1 MKKIYLLFLLTF
13 INLYHSQDYSL
24 SLKKLVQINTLN
36 GGQLVQSVL
45 DSSGNTY
52 FTGFANGNDYRFD
65 GDIINPVGLEDF
77 YIIKADP
84 DGNHIWRKNLNAGT
98 KGTIRPRFIKV
109 DNSGNSYVIANF
121 NGTVAIGSNSYNS
134 STSNGLLIKLDSDGS
149 YLWATQIADSNLKD
163 YDICFGNNE
172 LFVLSSSSFL
182 YRINLA
188 DGIIINSFN
197 SANLTSIDYRDSS
210 LYIGGYTLT
219 TAYNIGNI
227 NIEPNI
233 GFVIK
238 GDNNFNF
245 DSLVKF
251 TSINNIS
258 AQGIVKDIK
267 FLADGSLEIVGI
279 SNNAVNLKVFNG
291 ISATFGSAFTY
302 GGLFLWA
309 AKIKPDFSAID
320 WFRGSKIAFGIP
332 FSNIR
337 RDLYDIEIFPFGDSQ
352 SKIAFTTQDDRPWF
366 ENVEFFNGYKSNYAN
381 AKLSTILDINK
392 NGLQSGNTSDYTSVH
407 NDYLGFGVV
416 NNLETFLL
424 YNQTTSYTAKKFAF
438 INFVRY
444 EYWSKG
450 ISNYH
455 GGTIKSNYLKSD
467 ALGNLYINNV
477 ASGEINLLGKTYKTY
492 TNAFVNTYSKVSQ
505 SGELIWN
512 AVMEHTTSQ
521 TSGYN
526 TFNSDVNT
534 NGEFV
539 TAVETP
545 LGYGAAFISNSGVR
559 TIFRGG
565 NLTNVPA
572 YNEIIKISNSGE
584 LLWHKPIQN
593 NGVDAPKVMVFYDR
607 DNNIIV
613 WCSKASSIDFQ
624 GQTFNGQGFIAKL
637 NGETGNPIF
646 IKGYSGMDFSSGKIV
661 FDEQNNIYAFYE
673 PFDNSTYYNT
683 FQIGNINIAGNAD
696 ALNSLMVKLD
706 PNGNPLFGKN
716 FYENFPPETYKY
728 SWPIDVE
735 YDGTN
740 FIQYNVMLGDYN
752 KFIGLDGVE
761 ITSPYNGSLSYV
773 SSNSLSKITKQGNVL
788 RTTPIFSNI
797 GFWDGNQIDLDK
809 DGNTYVYG
817 RWKGN
822 LNINNKEFALSDT
835 GYSSSIL
842 KFSPN
847 GIINYVKTLYIQP
860 TYDYNQKISIVK
872 ENVFNISGN
881 ISANNFLGE
890 PINFIGADNYY
901 LATLEESYLQTIEAI
916 NKNFFIYP
924 NPTSDF
930 ININI
935 KEKINN
941 VEIYD
946 ATGRKVFVDTNF
958 NNKIDVRKLLKG
970 VYYIRINTDVKSLTS
985 KFIKN

>member
-1 MKKIYLLFLLTF
+1 MKKIYFLFLLF
-13 INLYHSQDYSL
+13 FAILFNAQNYSL
-24 SLKKLVQINTLN
+24 NLKKLVQVNTYN

-45 DSSGNTY
+45 DNDGNTF
-52 FTGFANGNDYRFD
+52 FTGFANGNDYRLD
-65 GDIINPVGLEDF
+65 GYIINPVGLEDF
-77 YIIKADP
+77 YLIKTDP
-84 DGNHIWRKNLNAGT
+84 AGNHLWEKTLNAGA
-98 KGTIRPRFIKV
+98 KGTIRPKFIKV
-109 DNSGNSYVIANF
+109 DNSGNSYVLANF
-121 NGTVAIGSNSYNS
+121 NGTVNIGSNIFNS
-134 STSNGLLIKLDSDGS
+134 TTSNGLLIKLDSNGS

-172 LFVLSSSSFL
+172 LFALSSSSFL

-188 DGIIINSFN
+188 DGSIISSFN
-197 SANLTSIDYRDSS
+197 STNLTSIDYKDSS
-210 LYIGGYTLT
+210 LYVGGYTLT
-219 TAYNIGNI
+219 SAYNIGTI

-245 DSLVKF
+245 DSCIKF
-251 TSINNIS
+251 TSTNNIS
-258 AQGIVKDIK
+258 AHGIVKDVK

-279 SNNAVNLKVFNG
+279 SNNVVNLKVFNG
-291 ISATFGSAFTY
+291 ISATFGSAFPY

-309 AKIKPDFSAID
+309 AKIKSDFSAID
-320 WFRGSKIAFGIP
+320 WFRGSKIGFGIS
-332 FSNIR
+332 FTNIR

-381 AKLSTILDINK
+381 VRLSTILDINK
-392 NGLQSGNTSDYTSVH
+392 NGLQSGNTSDYTSVN

-416 NNLETFLL
+416 NNLETFLS
-424 YNQTTSYTAKKFAF
+424 YNQTTSYAAKKFAF

-450 ISNYH
+450 ITNYH
-455 GGTIKSNYLKSD
+455 GGTVKSNYLKSD
-467 ALGNLYINNV
+467 ASGNSYINNV
-477 ASGEINLLGKTYKTY
+477 ASGEVNLLGKTYKTY
-492 TNAFVNTYSKVSQ
+492 TNSFVNTYSKVSK

-572 YNEIIKISNSGE
+572 YNEIVKISNNGE

-593 NGVDAPKVMVFYDR
+593 NGIDAPTVMVFYDR
-607 DNNIIV
+607 DSNIIV

-624 GQTFNGQGFIAKL
+624 GQTFNGKGFIAKL

-646 IKGYSGMDFSSGKIV
+646 IKGYSGLDFSSGKIV
-661 FDEQNNIYAFYE
+661 FDEHNNIYAFYE
-673 PFDNSTYYNT
+673 PFDNSTYHNT
-683 FQIGNINIAGNAD
+683 FQIGNISIEGNAD

-716 FYENFPPETYKY
+716 FYENLPPETYKY
-728 SWPIDVE
+728 SWPIDIE
-735 YDGTN
+735 YDGAN
-740 FIQYNVMLGDYN
+740 FVQYNVMMSNLNEYLG
-752 KFIGLDGVE
+752 IDGAT
-761 ITSPYNGSLSYV
+761 IISPYPNTYF
-773 SSNSLSKITKQGNVL
+773 SNSLSKISKDGTVL
-788 RTTPIFSNI
+788 GVTPIFSTNSS
-797 GFWDGNQIDLDK
+797 WDGNQIDLDK
-809 DGNTYVYG
+809 NGNIYIYG

-822 LNINNKEFALSDT
+822 LNINNKEFTFSNT
-835 GYSSSIL
+835 SYSSSIL

-847 GIINYVKTLYIQP
+847 GVINYVKTLYGQP
-860 TYDYNQKISIVK
+860 HYDYNQKISIVK
-872 ENVFNISGN
+872 ENVFNVSGN
-881 ISANNFLGE
+881 TTADNILGE
-890 PINFIGADNYY
+890 PINFVGADNYY

-916 NKNFFIYP
+916 NKNFSIYP
-924 NPTSDF
+924 NPSSDL
-930 ININI
+930 INIVT
-935 KEKINN
+935 KEKIKNI
-941 VEIYD
+941 EIYD
-946 ATGRKVFVDTNF
+946 STGRKVTAELNL
-958 NNKIDVRKLLKG
+958 NNQIDIRKLIKG
-970 VYYIRINTDVKSLTS
+970 VYYIRITTDKNNLTS
-985 KFIKN
+985 KFIKK